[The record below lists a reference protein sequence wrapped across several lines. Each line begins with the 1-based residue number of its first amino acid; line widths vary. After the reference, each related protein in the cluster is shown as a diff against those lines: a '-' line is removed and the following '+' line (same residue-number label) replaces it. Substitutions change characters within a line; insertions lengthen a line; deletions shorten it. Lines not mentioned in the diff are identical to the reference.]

1 MELGAED
8 GVLGYCIGTLTALEN
23 QTEKKL
29 ENKIEAAIAFGV

>member
-8 GVLGYCIGTLTALEN
+8 GVLGWGIGTLTALEN

-29 ENKIEAAIAFGV
+29 EKKIGAAIALGV